1 MQKRRR
7 CCLIIYFLPVCWVF
21 LGTAF
26 LPDQKRIYSA
36 RRNEHG
42 HLEPDA
48 PDDVVQESLG
58 FSAFEHAAKK
68 EGKKAA

>member
-7 CCLIIYFLPVCWVF
+7 RCLIIYFLPVRWVF
-21 LGTAF
+21 LVIA
-26 LPDQKRIYSA
+26 LLSDQQNIYSA

-42 HLEPDA
+42 QLEPDA
-48 PDDVVQESLG
+48 SDDVVQESLG